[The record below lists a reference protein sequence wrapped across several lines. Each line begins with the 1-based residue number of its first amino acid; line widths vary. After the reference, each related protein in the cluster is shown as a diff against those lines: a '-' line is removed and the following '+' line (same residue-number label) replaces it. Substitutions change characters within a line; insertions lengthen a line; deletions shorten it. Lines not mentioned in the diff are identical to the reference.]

1 MKGTANKN
9 SGTLGLIVLFNL
21 LGFVLLALRSLPIN
35 FQALRLG
42 LFISVIYIAVYILMK
57 AFFKNC
63 NFNIM
68 FMIFTLT
75 SISFITLYRLNA
87 DTAIK
92 QVQWFLIGI
101 LVFFIT
107 IIFIQYI
114 AEKLNN
120 YFYILAALSII
131 ILFSPLVVGVT
142 RNGARNWIEF
152 GSYTFQPS
160 ELVKILFIFTSASL
174 LKDKKSIKELFPLMA
189 FALICMGILMMEND
203 FGMMIIYF
211 AIFIIMLYIG
221 TSNIAYILGG
231 LAAAASGGCLAYLY
245 VSHIKVRIEAWLN
258 PWADATGKGYQI
270 VQSLIAIGSG
280 GWFGSGVGLGS
291 PYVIPAA
298 KTDFIFAAIAEEF
311 GVLMALAVIIMYLL
325 IVYESMK
332 IALEANSAFY
342 SLLSAGSASAIGLQA
357 FIIIGGVIKLI
368 PLTGVTLPFVSYGG
382 SSMLA
387 NFMIV
392 GIVQGV
398 ASQIVYQESVAKERY
413 GESY

>member
-1 MKGTANKN
+1 VKGTANKN

-142 RNGARNWIEF
+142 RNSARNWIEF

>member
-1 MKGTANKN
+1 VKGTANKN